1 MTHGRTEYP
10 HHQRRADSRHAEHDA
25 QGEHQG
31 SKDDRDLHPD
41 DGRER
46 LLTDKQLGDF
56 LHVSRK
62 TLQIYRKEKLLPY
75 IELKGKCLYRESD
88 IERILRKHYHAA
100 I

>member
-1 MTHGRTEYP
+1 MEEQNILTTSDEQIADALNMMRKANIKAAKMTEIYIPTMG
-10 HHQRRADSRHAEHDA
+10 
-25 QGEHQG
+25 G
-31 SKDDRDLHPD
+31 
-41 DGRER
+41 ER

-56 LHVSRK
+56 LHASRK

>member
-1 MTHGRTEYP
+1 MEEQNILTTSDE
-10 HHQRRADSRHAEHDA
+10 QIADALDMMHKANIKAAKMADTYIPTM
-25 QGEHQG
+25 GG
-31 SKDDRDLHPD
+31 
-41 DGRER
+41 ER

-56 LHVSRK
+56 LHASRK

-88 IERILRKHYHAA
+88 IERILRQHYKRA

>member
-1 MTHGRTEYP
+1 MEEQNILTTSNEQIADALNMMHRANIKAAKMTETYIPTMG
-10 HHQRRADSRHAEHDA
+10 
-25 QGEHQG
+25 G
-31 SKDDRDLHPD
+31 
-41 DGRER
+41 ER
-46 LLTDKQLGDF
+46 LMTDKRLGDF
-56 LHVSRK
+56 LHASRK

>member
-1 MTHGRTEYP
+1 MEEQNIITTSDEQIADALNMMHKANIKAAKMTETYIPTMG
-10 HHQRRADSRHAEHDA
+10 
-25 QGEHQG
+25 G
-31 SKDDRDLHPD
+31 
-41 DGRER
+41 ER

-56 LHVSRK
+56 LHASRK

-88 IERILRKHYHAA
+88 IERILRKHYHVA

>member
-1 MTHGRTEYP
+1 MEEQNILTTSDEQIADTLNMMHKANIKAAKMTETYIPTMG
-10 HHQRRADSRHAEHDA
+10 
-25 QGEHQG
+25 G
-31 SKDDRDLHPD
+31 
-41 DGRER
+41 ER

>member
-1 MTHGRTEYP
+1 MEEQNILTASDEQIADALNMMHKANIKATKMTETYIP
-10 HHQRRADSRHAEHDA
+10 TMSV
-25 QGEHQG
+25 
-31 SKDDRDLHPD
+31 
-41 DGRER
+41 ER

-75 IELKGKCLYRESD
+75 IELKGKCLYREND
-88 IERILRKHYHAA
+88 IEHILRKHYHAA

>member
-1 MTHGRTEYP
+1 MEEQNILTTSDEQIADALNMIHKANIKAAKMTETYIP
-10 HHQRRADSRHAEHDA
+10 TM
-25 QGEHQG
+25 
-31 SKDDRDLHPD
+31 
-41 DGRER
+41 DGER
-46 LLTDKQLGDF
+46 LLTDKLLGDF
-56 LHVSRK
+56 LHASRK

>member
-1 MTHGRTEYP
+1 MEEQNIITTSDEQIADALNMMHKANIKAAKMTETYIPTMG
-10 HHQRRADSRHAEHDA
+10 
-25 QGEHQG
+25 G
-31 SKDDRDLHPD
+31 
-41 DGRER
+41 ER

>member
-1 MTHGRTEYP
+1 MEEQNILTTSDEQIADALNMMHKANIKAAKMTETYIPTMG
-10 HHQRRADSRHAEHDA
+10 
-25 QGEHQG
+25 G
-31 SKDDRDLHPD
+31 
-41 DGRER
+41 ER

>member
-1 MTHGRTEYP
+1 MEEQNIITTSDEQIADALNMMHKANIKAAKMTETYIPTMG
-10 HHQRRADSRHAEHDA
+10 
-25 QGEHQG
+25 G
-31 SKDDRDLHPD
+31 
-41 DGRER
+41 ER
-46 LLTDKQLGDF
+46 LLTDKQLGDI
-56 LHVSRK
+56 LHASRK

>member
-1 MTHGRTEYP
+1 MEEQNIITTSDEQIADALNMMHKADIKAAKMTETYIPTMG
-10 HHQRRADSRHAEHDA
+10 
-25 QGEHQG
+25 G
-31 SKDDRDLHPD
+31 
-41 DGRER
+41 ER

-56 LHVSRK
+56 LHASRK

>member
-1 MTHGRTEYP
+1 MEEQNILTTSDELITDALNMIHKANIKAAKMTETYIPTMG
-10 HHQRRADSRHAEHDA
+10 
-25 QGEHQG
+25 G
-31 SKDDRDLHPD
+31 
-41 DGRER
+41 ER

-56 LHVSRK
+56 LHASRK

-88 IERILRKHYHAA
+88 IERILRKYYHAA